1 MILENHILRVCLK
14 LSSSKTFLSCLYFLH
29 ALTDKQ
35 FRDRTDNASHYN
47 IRHFE
52 LSILHTSRYFYSKI
66 EGFGDSTLR
75 MNIFVWFKLDSLKIE
90 SRIHSRSKKRIVN
103 ISKNLSRELIYLGK
117 SKINSISVR
126 NIDDIPN
133 RLLDGFISKMGVKE
147 SEGASQR
154 KNRRVVVFHADRLW
168 SGTKGGPFSRQGQF
182 NKVDEVWIF
191 LISRQSWTAGGA
203 WSSCWNDRRG
213 S

>member
-1 MILENHILRVCLK
+1 MLRIIIYVILNYRYYIRR
-14 LSSSKTFLSCLYFLH
+14 SKM
-29 ALTDKQ
+29 K
-35 FRDRTDNASHYN
+35 
-47 IRHFE
+47 
-52 LSILHTSRYFYSKI
+52 
-66 EGFGDSTLR
+66 GFGGESCSLKWLKPSTLR